1 MRVDREDLMAYEDI
15 KKSGMVSLSE
25 LKLLSL
31 FTELPP
37 AKIRY
42 IQKHYEE
49 LCLKY
54 PGVKRDFHK

>member
-15 KKSGMVSLSE
+15 KKSGMVDMSD
-25 LKLLSL
+25 LKLVCL

-37 AKIRY
+37 DKALYIR
-42 IQKHYEE
+42 KHYED